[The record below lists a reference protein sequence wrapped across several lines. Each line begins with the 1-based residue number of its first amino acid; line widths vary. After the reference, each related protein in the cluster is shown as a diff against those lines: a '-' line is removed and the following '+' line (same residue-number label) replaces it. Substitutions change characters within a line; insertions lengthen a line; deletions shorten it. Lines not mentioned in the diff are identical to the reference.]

1 MSFAVAKRSAGFFAM
16 AFMMM
21 ASSPGSMSGLISR
34 GGTGRSFTCFKA
46 TLTASGP
53 SNGSCPVV
61 ASYSTMPSE

>member
-1 MSFAVAKRSAGFFAM
+1 MSRAVAKRLSGVLSS

-21 ASSPGSMSGLISR
+21 SSSAASMAGFTWL
-34 GGTGRSFTCFKA
+34 GGTGCSWTCFMA

-53 SNGSCPVV
+53 SNGSLPVA

>member
-21 ASSPGSMSGLISR
+21 ASSAGSMSGLISR
-34 GGTGRSFTCFKA
+34 GGTGRSLTCFMA

-53 SNGSCPVV
+53 SNGKRPV
-61 ASYSTMPSE
+61 ADSYSTMPSE